1 MNYLEIILI
10 VYFALFLLALICYI
24 PKFKCW
30 VFGFK
35 KTKKLV
41 NEEKSKIALLIPAKN
56 ESECIS
62 SLFYSINNQTYDK
75 SFFDVFVIVDNEQ
88 DETINIA
95 KKILNNVTTIIEK
108 NQKCKADAL
117 DAAIKYVYE
126 NSLNIYDAY
135 IIVDADNILTNNFVE
150 EMNNALKTNA
160 DVIIGKKLIKDW
172 ESTNKKHRT
181 LFTNLSA
188 LTYTG
193 IDTMG
198 NKYKASKGNALAL
211 CGQGMLLSKKFVD
224 RYKGFPFKSLCEDVE
239 VGVYAMLNDDKQFYY
254 EHALIYSEEPITHKE
269 YNKRR
274 YRWLKGY
281 FDNNK
286 KYRKSLL
293 KKTFG
298 QGKIVKENLHFLYD
312 LTPVYFMIGTTA
324 VALVTYLVSSIILA
338 IMKSNLLTQSLL
350 FMLLMFVIIYGMI
363 AFFNFVTVI
372 EDRDTNKMSLGEKL
386 KVIFLGP
393 LITFEYVIIFFRTIR
408 SNFKVN
414 WDHVERIN
422 LDEKN

>member
-150 EMNNALKTNA
+150 EMNNALGEKPKV
-160 DVIIGKKLIKDW
+160 D
-172 ESTNKKHRT
+172 
-181 LFTNLSA
+181 
-188 LTYTG
+188 
-193 IDTMG
+193 
-198 NKYKASKGNALAL
+198 
-211 CGQGMLLSKKFVD
+211 LSK
-224 RYKGFPFKSLCEDVE
+224 
-239 VGVYAMLNDDKQFYY
+239 YY
-254 EHALIYSEEPITHKE
+254 
-269 YNKRR
+269 
-274 YRWLKGY
+274 YR
-281 FDNNK
+281 
-286 KYRKSLL
+286 
-293 KKTFG
+293 
-298 QGKIVKENLHFLYD
+298 
-312 LTPVYFMIGTTA
+312 
-324 VALVTYLVSSIILA
+324 
-338 IMKSNLLTQSLL
+338 
-350 FMLLMFVIIYGMI
+350 
-363 AFFNFVTVI
+363 
-372 EDRDTNKMSLGEKL
+372 
-386 KVIFLGP
+386 
-393 LITFEYVIIFFRTIR
+393 
-408 SNFKVN
+408 
-414 WDHVERIN
+414 
-422 LDEKN
+422 

>member
-10 VYFALFLLALICYI
+10 TYCALLFLALICYI

-35 KTKKLV
+35 KTEKLT
-41 NEEKSKIALLIPAKN
+41 NEKKSKIALLIPAKN

-62 SLFYSINNQTYDK
+62 PLFDSINNQTYNK
-75 SFFDVFVIVDNEQ
+75 SLFDVFIIVDNEQ

-95 KKILNNVTTIIEK
+95 KNKLHNASIVVEK

-117 DAAIKYVYE
+117 DTAIKYIYE
-126 NSLNIYDAY
+126 SSLNIYDAY
-135 IIVDADNILTNNFVE
+135 IVVDADNILTDNFVE
-150 EMNNALKTNA
+150 EMNNALVTKA
-160 DVIIGKKLIKDW
+160 DVIIGKKLIKNW

-193 IDTMG
+193 LDTMG
-198 NKYKASKGNALAL
+198 NKYKTTKGCALAL

-224 RYKGFPFKSLCEDVE
+224 RYKGFPFKTLCEDVE
-239 VGVYAMLNDDKQFYY
+239 VGVHAMLNDDKQFYY
-254 EHALIYSEEPITHKE
+254 EHALIYSEEPVTHKE

-286 KYRKSLL
+286 KYRKALL

-298 QGKIVKENLHFLYD
+298 QGKIVNENLHFLYD

-324 VALVTYLVSSIILA
+324 VALVTYLVNSIVLA
-338 IMKSNLLTQSLL
+338 IMKSSLLKESLLLT
-350 FMLLMFVIIYGMI
+350 LLMFVIIYGMI
-363 AFFNFVTVI
+363 ALFNFVTVI
-372 EDRDTNKMSLGEKL
+372 EDKDTNKMSLSEKL
-386 KVIFLGP
+386 KVVFLGP
-393 LITFEYVIIFFRTIR
+393 LITFEYVIIFFKTIR
-408 SNFKVN
+408 SDFKVN
-414 WDHVERIN
+414 WEHVERIN

>member
-95 KKILNNVTTIIEK
+95 KKSLNNVTTIIEK

-160 DVIIGKKLIKDW
+160 DVIIGKKLIKNW

>member
-160 DVIIGKKLIKDW
+160 DVIIGKKLIKNW